1 MHECGSFMDFLL
13 LLLFTYI
20 FILAA
25 LGLCCCARA
34 FPSCSEWGSLSS
46 WGLWAS
52 QQSGFS
58 LHSTGYKACRLQ
70 QLWHPGLVVLKYVKF
85 SLTRDQT
92 HVLCIGRWI
101 LNQWTTRE
109 ILSWI
114 FSHGLDE
121 DNAKCPLFLTAML
134 LQ

>member
-1 MHECGSFMDFLL
+1 MDFLL

-34 FPSCSEWGSLSS
+34 FPSCRERGSLSS
-46 WGLWAS
+46 RRFG
-52 QQSGFS
+52 GFS
-58 LHSTGYKACRLQ
+58 IEWLLLLHSTGYKACRLQ
-70 QLWHPGLVVLKYVKF
+70 QLWHPGLVVLKYVEF